1 MHTKNSHPTDFSEYA
16 REHECLK
23 RAYNHMSFFDLIK
36 NLFNSKPVGTSF
48 DEENL
53 AFNAA
58 QVPIYQEV
66 TTFPKSE
73 VQSFSPEMDIIP
85 FWLENEDAL
94 RDEGVIFGLS
104 EAKADEKIGAI
115 RNFFAHQTAETEK
128 TVEYH
133 SQKIGEINLLIEQ
146 KETRI
151 NELIEKA
158 RVLENRE
165 RTDHQL
171 PRTFIG
177 IVLSLAMCIGNYYL
191 VDESILT
198 NFPENHY
205 VIALGIFL
213 AGMFNLF
220 NSKSLFHEK
229 ESSISWRQLLEEVG
243 MPLAASVFVFVQSLT
258 GDASQNQTLL
268 RSFAL
273 FFFVFFLFLFTGK
286 LFLSNL
292 TVLKTDSAIWFDN
305 LRLQKDKINKTQK
318 WEYEITKLKLE
329 IDEQRVEKW
338 KIVDIL
344 KLPEAELKRLN
355 ERREMLVKLFES
367 EFNLARS
374 YREKLTDKQIEDI
387 LK

>member
-1 MHTKNSHPTDFSEYA
+1 
-16 REHECLK
+16 
-23 RAYNHMSFFDLIK
+23 MSFFDRVR
-36 NLFNSKPVGTSF
+36 NLFSSKPTAPSP
-48 DEENL
+48 DEEAL
-53 AFNAA
+53 ALNTP
-58 QVPIYQEV
+58 QVPISTEV
-66 TTFPKSE
+66 AIIPTTEIQP
-73 VQSFSPEMDIIP
+73 FSPEMDIIP

-104 EAKADEKIGAI
+104 EAKAEEKIGAI
-115 RNFFAHQTAETEK
+115 RNYFAHQTAETEK

-133 SQKIGEINLLIEQ
+133 SEKIGEINLLIEQ

-151 NELIEKA
+151 NELTEKA
-158 RVLENRE
+158 RILENRE
-165 RTDHQL
+165 RNDHQL

-191 VDESILT
+191 IDESILT

-229 ESSISWRQLLEEVG
+229 DSSISWQQLLEEVG
-243 MPLAASVFVFVQSLT
+243 MPLAASVFVFVQSL
-258 GDASQNQTLL
+258 DNQTLL

-273 FFFVFFLFLFTGK
+273 FFFVFFLFLFAGK
-286 LFLSNL
+286 LLLSNL
-292 TVLKTDSAIWFDN
+292 TVLKTDSGIWFDN
-305 LRLQKDKINKTQK
+305 LRLQKDKINKAQE
-318 WEYEITKLKLE
+318 WEDEITKLKLE

-338 KIVDIL
+338 KIVDTL

-374 YREKLTDKQIEDI
+374 YREKLTGKQIQDI

>member
-1 MHTKNSHPTDFSEYA
+1 
-16 REHECLK
+16 
-23 RAYNHMSFFDLIK
+23 MSFFDRVK
-36 NLFNSKPVGTSF
+36 NLFSSKPTAPSS
-48 DEENL
+48 DEEAL
-53 AFNAA
+53 ALNAP
-58 QVPIYQEV
+58 QVPISTEV
-66 TTFPKSE
+66 AIVPTSE
-73 VQSFSPEMDIIP
+73 VQPFSPEMDIIP

-104 EAKADEKIGAI
+104 EAKAEEKIGAI
-115 RNFFAHQTAETEK
+115 RNYFAHQTAETEK
-128 TVEYH
+128 TVEYN
-133 SQKIGEINLLIEQ
+133 SEKIGEINLFIEQ

-151 NELIEKA
+151 NELTEKA
-158 RVLENRE
+158 RILENRE

-191 VDESILT
+191 IDESILT

-229 ESSISWRQLLEEVG
+229 DSSISWRQLLEEVG
-243 MPLAASVFVFVQSLT
+243 MPLAASVFVFVQSL
-258 GDASQNQTLL
+258 DNQSLL

-273 FFFVFFLFLFTGK
+273 FFFVFFLFLFAGK
-286 LFLSNL
+286 LLLSNL
-292 TVLKTDSAIWFDN
+292 TVLKTDSGIWFDN
-305 LRLQKDKINKTQK
+305 LRLQKDKINKAQE
-318 WEYEITKLKLE
+318 WEDEITKLKLE

-338 KIVDIL
+338 KIVDAL

-374 YREKLTDKQIEDI
+374 YREKLTGKQIQDI

>member
-1 MHTKNSHPTDFSEYA
+1 
-16 REHECLK
+16 
-23 RAYNHMSFFDLIK
+23 MSFFDRVK
-36 NLFNSKPVGTSF
+36 NLFNSKPKPSSP
-48 DEENL
+48 EEEAIAL
-53 AFNAA
+53 NAP
-58 QVPIYQEV
+58 QVPISQEV
-66 TTFPKSE
+66 AIVPASE
-73 VQSFSPEMDIIP
+73 VQQFSPEMDIIP

-104 EAKADEKIGAI
+104 EAKAEEKIGAI
-115 RNFFAHQTAETEK
+115 RNYFAHQTAETEK

-133 SQKIGEINLLIEQ
+133 SEKIGEINLLIEQ

-151 NELIEKA
+151 NELTEKA

-171 PRTFIG
+171 PRTVIG
-177 IVLSLAMCIGNYYL
+177 IVLSLAMCVGNYYL
-191 VDESILT
+191 IDESILT

-220 NSKSLFHEK
+220 NPKSLFHEK
-229 ESSISWRQLLEEVG
+229 DSSVSWRQLLEEVG
-243 MPLAASVFVFVQSLT
+243 MPLAASVFVFVQSL
-258 GDASQNQTLL
+258 DNQSLL

-273 FFFVFFLFLFTGK
+273 FFFVFFLFLFAGK
-286 LFLSNL
+286 LLLGNL
-292 TVLKTDSAIWFDN
+292 TVLKTDSGIWFDN
-305 LRLQKDKINKTQK
+305 LRLQKDKINKAQE
-318 WEYEITKLKLE
+318 WEDEITKLKLE

-338 KIVDIL
+338 KIVDAL

-374 YREKLTDKQIEDI
+374 YREKLTGKQIQDI

>member
-1 MHTKNSHPTDFSEYA
+1 
-16 REHECLK
+16 
-23 RAYNHMSFFDLIK
+23 MSFFDRVK
-36 NLFNSKPVGTSF
+36 NLFSSKPTDSSPQEDAIV
-48 DEENL
+48 L
-53 AFNAA
+53 NAP
-58 QVPIYQEV
+58 QIPISQEV
-66 TTFPKSE
+66 IAVPTSE
-73 VQSFSPEMDIIP
+73 VQPFSPEMDIIP

-104 EAKADEKIGAI
+104 EAKAEEKIGAI
-115 RNFFAHQTAETEK
+115 RNYFAHQTAELEK

-133 SQKIGEINLLIEQ
+133 SEKIGEINLLIEQ

-151 NELIEKA
+151 NELTEKT
-158 RVLENRE
+158 RILENRE

-171 PRTFIG
+171 PRTVIG
-177 IVLSLAMCIGNYYL
+177 IVLSLAMCVGNYYL
-191 VDESILT
+191 IDESILT

-220 NSKSLFHEK
+220 NPKSLFHEK
-229 ESSISWRQLLEEVG
+229 ESSISWQQLLEEVG
-243 MPLAASVFVFVQSLT
+243 MPLAASVFVFVQSLA
-258 GDASQNQTLL
+258 GDASHNQSLL

-273 FFFVFFLFLFTGK
+273 FFFVFFLFLFAGK
-286 LFLSNL
+286 LLLSNL
-292 TVLKTDSAIWFDN
+292 TVLKTDSGIWTDN
-305 LRLQKDKINKTQK
+305 LRLQKDKINKAQE
-318 WEYEITKLKLE
+318 WENEITKLKLE

-338 KIVDIL
+338 KIVDAL

-374 YREKLTDKQIEDI
+374 YREKLTGKQIQDI

>member
-1 MHTKNSHPTDFSEYA
+1 
-16 REHECLK
+16 
-23 RAYNHMSFFDLIK
+23 MSFFDRVK
-36 NLFNSKPVGTSF
+36 NLFSSKPTVSSP
-48 DEENL
+48 DEEAIVLNTP
-53 AFNAA
+53 
-58 QVPIYQEV
+58 QVPISQEV
-66 TTFPKSE
+66 ITVPTSE
-73 VQSFSPEMDIIP
+73 VQPFSPEMDIIP

-104 EAKADEKIGAI
+104 ESKAEEKIGAI
-115 RNFFAHQTAETEK
+115 RNYFAHQTAELEK

-133 SQKIGEINLLIEQ
+133 SEKIGEINLLIEQ

-151 NELIEKA
+151 NELTEKA

-191 VDESILT
+191 IDESILT
-198 NFPENHY
+198 NFPQNHY

-220 NSKSLFHEK
+220 NPKSLFHEK
-229 ESSISWRQLLEEVG
+229 DSSISWRQLLEEVG
-243 MPLAASVFVFVQSLT
+243 MPLAASVFVFVQSL
-258 GDASQNQTLL
+258 DNQSFL

-273 FFFVFFLFLFTGK
+273 FFFVFFLFLFAGK
-286 LFLSNL
+286 LLLSNL
-292 TVLKTDSAIWFDN
+292 TVLKTDSGIWFDN
-305 LRLQKDKINKTQK
+305 LRLQKDKINKVQE
-318 WEYEITKLKLE
+318 WEDEITKLKLE

-338 KIVDIL
+338 KIVDAL

-374 YREKLTDKQIEDI
+374 YREKLTGKQIQDI

>member
-23 RAYNHMSFFDLIK
+23 RAFNPMSFFDRVK
-36 NLFNSKPVGTSF
+36 NLFNSKPIGSSA

-53 AFNAA
+53 ALNAA
-58 QVPIYQEV
+58 QVPISQEV

-73 VQSFSPEMDIIP
+73 VQSLSLEVDIIP

-115 RNFFAHQTAETEK
+115 RNFFAHKMAETEK

-151 NELIEKA
+151 NELTEKA
-158 RVLENRE
+158 LVLENRE
-165 RTDHQL
+165 HTDHQL

-191 VDESILT
+191 IDESILT
-198 NFPENHY
+198 NFPGNHY
-205 VIALGIFL
+205 MIALGIFL

-258 GDASQNQTLL
+258 SDASSNQTLL
-268 RSFAL
+268 RSIAL

-292 TVLKTDSAIWFDN
+292 TVLKTDSAIWLDN
-305 LRLQKDKINKTQK
+305 LRLQKDKINKTQE
-318 WEYEITKLKLE
+318 WENEITKLKLE

-374 YREKLTDKQIEDI
+374 YREKLTGKQIQDI

>member
-1 MHTKNSHPTDFSEYA
+1 
-16 REHECLK
+16 
-23 RAYNHMSFFDLIK
+23 MSFFDRVK
-36 NLFNSKPVGTSF
+36 NLFSSKPTIPSP
-48 DEENL
+48 DEEGL
-53 AFNAA
+53 VLNAQ
-58 QVPIYQEV
+58 QVPISQEV
-66 TTFPKSE
+66 DTVSTSE
-73 VQSFSPEMDIIP
+73 VQPFSPEMDIIP

-104 EAKADEKIGAI
+104 EAKAEEKIGAI
-115 RNFFAHQTAETEK
+115 RNYFAHQTAELEK

-133 SQKIGEINLLIEQ
+133 SEKIGEINLLIEQ

-158 RVLENRE
+158 RILENRE

-171 PRTFIG
+171 PRTVIG
-177 IVLSLAMCIGNYYL
+177 IVLSLAMCVGNYYL
-191 VDESILT
+191 IDESILT

-220 NSKSLFHEK
+220 NPKSLFHEK
-229 ESSISWRQLLEEVG
+229 DSSISWRQLLEEVG
-243 MPLAASVFVFVQSLT
+243 MPLAASVFVFVQAL
-258 GDASQNQTLL
+258 DNQSLL

-273 FFFVFFLFLFTGK
+273 FFFVFFLFLFAGK
-286 LFLSNL
+286 LLLSNL
-292 TVLKTDSAIWFDN
+292 TVLKTDSGIWFDN
-305 LRLQKDKINKTQK
+305 LRLQKDKINKAQE
-318 WEYEITKLKLE
+318 WEDEITKLKLE

-338 KIVDIL
+338 KIVDAL

-374 YREKLTDKQIEDI
+374 YREKLTGKQIQDI

>member
-1 MHTKNSHPTDFSEYA
+1 
-16 REHECLK
+16 
-23 RAYNHMSFFDLIK
+23 MSFFDRVK
-36 NLFNSKPVGTSF
+36 NLFSSKPTAPSLS
-48 DEENL
+48 DEGAIVL
-53 AFNAA
+53 NAP
-58 QVPIYQEV
+58 QTPVSQEV
-66 TTFPKSE
+66 AIIPTSE
-73 VQSFSPEMDIIP
+73 VQPFSPEMDIIP

-104 EAKADEKIGAI
+104 EAKAEEKIGAI
-115 RNFFAHQTAETEK
+115 RNYFAHQTAELEK

-133 SQKIGEINLLIEQ
+133 SEKIGEINLLIEQ

-151 NELIEKA
+151 NELTEKA

-171 PRTFIG
+171 PRTVIG
-177 IVLSLAMCIGNYYL
+177 IVLSLAMCVGNYYL
-191 VDESILT
+191 IDESILT

-220 NSKSLFHEK
+220 NPKSLFHEK

-243 MPLAASVFVFVQSLT
+243 MPLAASVFVFVQAL
-258 GDASQNQTLL
+258 DNQSLL

-273 FFFVFFLFLFTGK
+273 FFFVFFLFLFAGK
-286 LFLSNL
+286 LLLSNL
-292 TVLKTDSAIWFDN
+292 TVLKTDSGIWFDN
-305 LRLQKDKINKTQK
+305 LRLQKDKINKAQE
-318 WEYEITKLKLE
+318 WEEEITKLKLE

-338 KIVDIL
+338 KIVDAL

-374 YREKLTDKQIEDI
+374 YREKLTGKQIQDI

>member
-1 MHTKNSHPTDFSEYA
+1 
-16 REHECLK
+16 
-23 RAYNHMSFFDLIK
+23 MSFFDRVK
-36 NLFNSKPVGTSF
+36 NLFSSKPTAISP
-48 DEENL
+48 DEEAL
-53 AFNAA
+53 ALNTP
-58 QVPIYQEV
+58 QVPISTEV
-66 TTFPKSE
+66 AIIPTTE

-104 EAKADEKIGAI
+104 EAKAEEKIGAI
-115 RNFFAHQTAETEK
+115 RNYFAHQTAETEK

-133 SQKIGEINLLIEQ
+133 SEKIGEINLLIEQ

-151 NELIEKA
+151 NELTEKA
-158 RVLENRE
+158 RILENRE

-191 VDESILT
+191 IDESILT

-229 ESSISWRQLLEEVG
+229 DSSISWRQLLEEVG
-243 MPLAASVFVFVQSLT
+243 MPLAASVFVFVQSL
-258 GDASQNQTLL
+258 DNQTLL

-273 FFFVFFLFLFTGK
+273 FFFVFFLFLFAGK
-286 LFLSNL
+286 LLLSNL
-292 TVLKTDSAIWFDN
+292 TVLKTDSGIWFDN
-305 LRLQKDKINKTQK
+305 LRLQKDKINKAQE
-318 WEYEITKLKLE
+318 WEDEITKLKLE

-338 KIVDIL
+338 KIVDTL

-374 YREKLTDKQIEDI
+374 YREKLTGKQIQDI

>member
-1 MHTKNSHPTDFSEYA
+1 
-16 REHECLK
+16 
-23 RAYNHMSFFDLIK
+23 MSFIDRVK
-36 NLFNSKPVGTSF
+36 NLFNSKPTTSLPN
-48 DEENL
+48 EEAIVLNTPQ
-53 AFNAA
+53 APTF
-58 QVPIYQEV
+58 QEV
-66 TTFPKSE
+66 ATIPTSE
-73 VQSFSPEMDIIP
+73 VQQFSPEMDIIP

-104 EAKADEKIGAI
+104 EAKAEEKIGAI
-115 RNFFAHQTAETEK
+115 RNYFAHQTAETEK
-128 TVEYH
+128 IVEYH
-133 SQKIGEINLLIEQ
+133 SEKIGEINLLIEQ

-165 RTDHQL
+165 RNDHQL
-171 PRTFIG
+171 PRTVIG
-177 IVLSLAMCIGNYYL
+177 IVLSLAMCVGNYYL
-191 VDESILT
+191 IDESILT
-198 NFPENHY
+198 NFPQNHY
-205 VIALGIFL
+205 VIALGVFL

-220 NSKSLFHEK
+220 NPKSLFHEK

-243 MPLAASVFVFVQSLT
+243 MPLAASVFVFVQAL
-258 GDASQNQTLL
+258 DNQSFL

-273 FFFVFFLFLFTGK
+273 FFFVFFLFLFAGK
-286 LFLSNL
+286 LLLSNL
-292 TVLKTDSAIWFDN
+292 TVLKTDSSIWFDN
-305 LRLQKDKINKTQK
+305 LRLQKDKINKAQE
-318 WEYEITKLKLE
+318 WEEEITKLKLE

-338 KIVDIL
+338 KIVDTL

-374 YREKLTDKQIEDI
+374 YREKLTGKQIQDI

>member
-1 MHTKNSHPTDFSEYA
+1 
-16 REHECLK
+16 
-23 RAYNHMSFFDLIK
+23 MSFFDRVK
-36 NLFNSKPVGTSF
+36 NLFSSKPTVSSST
-48 DEENL
+48 DEGAIVLNTPQTPTL
-53 AFNAA
+53 
-58 QVPIYQEV
+58 QEV
-66 TTFPKSE
+66 ITVPTSD
-73 VQSFSPEMDIIP
+73 VQPFSPEMDIIP

-104 EAKADEKIGAI
+104 ESKAEEKIGAI
-115 RNFFAHQTAETEK
+115 RNYFAHQTAELEK

-133 SQKIGEINLLIEQ
+133 SEKIGEINLLIEQ

-151 NELIEKA
+151 NELTEKA

-177 IVLSLAMCIGNYYL
+177 IVLSLAMCVGNYYL
-191 VDESILT
+191 IDESILT
-198 NFPENHY
+198 SFPQNHY
-205 VIALGIFL
+205 VIALGVFL

-220 NSKSLFHEK
+220 NPKSLFHEK
-229 ESSISWRQLLEEVG
+229 ETSISWRQLLEEIG
-243 MPLAASVFVFVQSLT
+243 MPLAASVFVFVQAL
-258 GDASQNQTLL
+258 DNQSLL

-273 FFFVFFLFLFTGK
+273 FFFVFFLFLFAGK
-286 LFLSNL
+286 LLLSNL
-292 TVLKTDSAIWFDN
+292 TVLKTDSGIWFDN
-305 LRLQKDKINKTQK
+305 LRLQKDKINKAQE
-318 WEYEITKLKLE
+318 WEDEINKLKLE

-338 KIVDIL
+338 KIVDAL

-374 YREKLTDKQIEDI
+374 YREKLTGKQIQDI

>member
-1 MHTKNSHPTDFSEYA
+1 
-16 REHECLK
+16 
-23 RAYNHMSFFDLIK
+23 MSFFDRVK
-36 NLFNSKPVGTSF
+36 NLFNSKPKPSSP
-48 DEENL
+48 DEEAIAL
-53 AFNAA
+53 NAP
-58 QVPIYQEV
+58 QVPISQEV
-66 TTFPKSE
+66 AIVPASE
-73 VQSFSPEMDIIP
+73 VQQFSPEMDIIP

-104 EAKADEKIGAI
+104 EAKAEEKIGAI
-115 RNFFAHQTAETEK
+115 RNYFAHQTAETEK

-133 SQKIGEINLLIEQ
+133 SEKIGEINLLIEQ

-151 NELIEKA
+151 NELTEKA

-171 PRTFIG
+171 PRTVIG
-177 IVLSLAMCIGNYYL
+177 IVLSLAMCVGNYYL
-191 VDESILT
+191 IDESILT

-220 NSKSLFHEK
+220 NPKSLFHEK
-229 ESSISWRQLLEEVG
+229 DSSVSWRQLLEEVG
-243 MPLAASVFVFVQSLT
+243 MPLAASVFVFVQSL
-258 GDASQNQTLL
+258 DNQSLL

-273 FFFVFFLFLFTGK
+273 FFFVFFLFLFAGK
-286 LFLSNL
+286 LLLGNL
-292 TVLKTDSAIWFDN
+292 TVLKTDSGIWFDN
-305 LRLQKDKINKTQK
+305 LRLQKDKINKAQE
-318 WEYEITKLKLE
+318 WEDEITKLKLE

-338 KIVDIL
+338 KIVDAL

-374 YREKLTDKQIEDI
+374 YREKLTGKQIQDI

>member
-1 MHTKNSHPTDFSEYA
+1 
-16 REHECLK
+16 
-23 RAYNHMSFFDLIK
+23 MSFFDRVK
-36 NLFNSKPVGTSF
+36 NLFSSKLIASSLD
-48 DEENL
+48 DEAIVLNTP
-53 AFNAA
+53 
-58 QVPIYQEV
+58 QVPISQEV
-66 TTFPKSE
+66 DTVPTSE
-73 VQSFSPEMDIIP
+73 VQPFSPEMDIIP

-104 EAKADEKIGAI
+104 EAKAEEKIGAI
-115 RNFFAHQTAETEK
+115 RNYFAHQTAELEK

-133 SQKIGEINLLIEQ
+133 SEKIGEINLLIEQ

-151 NELIEKA
+151 NELTEKA

-165 RTDHQL
+165 RNDHQL
-171 PRTFIG
+171 PRTVIG
-177 IVLSLAMCIGNYYL
+177 IVLSLAMCVGNYYL
-191 VDESILT
+191 IDESILT

-220 NSKSLFHEK
+220 NPKSLFHEK
-229 ESSISWRQLLEEVG
+229 DSSVSWRQLLEEVG
-243 MPLAASVFVFVQSLT
+243 MPLAASVFVFVQSL
-258 GDASQNQTLL
+258 DSISLI

-273 FFFVFFLFLFTGK
+273 FFFVFFLFLFAGK
-286 LFLSNL
+286 LLLSNL
-292 TVLKTDSAIWFDN
+292 TVLKTDSGIWFDN
-305 LRLQKDKINKTQK
+305 LRLQKDKINKAQE
-318 WEYEITKLKLE
+318 WEDEITKLKLE

-338 KIVDIL
+338 KIVDAL

-374 YREKLTDKQIEDI
+374 YREKLTGKQIQDI

>member
-1 MHTKNSHPTDFSEYA
+1 
-16 REHECLK
+16 
-23 RAYNHMSFFDLIK
+23 MSFFDRVK
-36 NLFNSKPVGTSF
+36 NLFSSKPTATSS
-48 DEENL
+48 DEEAIAL
-53 AFNAA
+53 NAP
-58 QVPIYQEV
+58 QVPISQEV
-66 TTFPKSE
+66 ATIPASE
-73 VQSFSPEMDIIP
+73 VQQFSPEMDIIP

-104 EAKADEKIGAI
+104 EAKAEEKIGAI
-115 RNFFAHQTAETEK
+115 RNYFAHQTAETEK

-133 SQKIGEINLLIEQ
+133 SEKIGEINLLIEQ

-151 NELIEKA
+151 NELTEKA

-171 PRTFIG
+171 PRTVIG
-177 IVLSLAMCIGNYYL
+177 IVLSLAMCVGNYYL
-191 VDESILT
+191 IDESILT
-198 NFPENHY
+198 SFPENHY

-220 NSKSLFHEK
+220 NPKSLFHEK
-229 ESSISWRQLLEEVG
+229 DSSVSWRQLLEEVG
-243 MPLAASVFVFVQSLT
+243 MPLAASVFVFVQSL
-258 GDASQNQTLL
+258 DNQSLL

-273 FFFVFFLFLFTGK
+273 FFFVFFLFLFAGK
-286 LFLSNL
+286 LLLSNL
-292 TVLKTDSAIWFDN
+292 TVLKTDSGIWFDN
-305 LRLQKDKINKTQK
+305 LRLQKDKINKAQE
-318 WEYEITKLKLE
+318 WEDEITKLKLE

-338 KIVDIL
+338 KIVDAL

-374 YREKLTDKQIEDI
+374 YREKLTGKQIQDI

>member
-1 MHTKNSHPTDFSEYA
+1 
-16 REHECLK
+16 
-23 RAYNHMSFFDLIK
+23 MSFFDRVK
-36 NLFNSKPVGTSF
+36 NLFSSKPTASSLD
-48 DEENL
+48 DEAIVLNTP
-53 AFNAA
+53 
-58 QVPIYQEV
+58 QVPISQEAI
-66 TTFPKSE
+66 TIPTSE
-73 VQSFSPEMDIIP
+73 IQPFSPEMDIIP

-104 EAKADEKIGAI
+104 EAKAEEKIGAI
-115 RNFFAHQTAETEK
+115 RNYFAHQTAELEK

-133 SQKIGEINLLIEQ
+133 SEKIGEINLLIEQ

-151 NELIEKA
+151 NELTEKA

-165 RTDHQL
+165 RNDHQL
-171 PRTFIG
+171 PRTVIG
-177 IVLSLAMCIGNYYL
+177 IVLSLAMCVGNYYL
-191 VDESILT
+191 IDESILT

-220 NSKSLFHEK
+220 NPKSLFHEK
-229 ESSISWRQLLEEVG
+229 DSSVSWRQLLEEVG
-243 MPLAASVFVFVQSLT
+243 MPLAASVFVFVQSL
-258 GDASQNQTLL
+258 DSISLL

-273 FFFVFFLFLFTGK
+273 FFFVFFLFLFAGK
-286 LFLSNL
+286 LLLSNL
-292 TVLKTDSAIWFDN
+292 TVLKTDSGIWFDN
-305 LRLQKDKINKTQK
+305 LRLQKDKINKAQE
-318 WEYEITKLKLE
+318 WEDEITKLKLE

-338 KIVDIL
+338 KIVDAL

-374 YREKLTDKQIEDI
+374 YREKLTGKQIQDI